1 MNKQVLGI
9 LNSLD
14 SLKDQEMVLEAMSIL
29 GDPLSKRIILKAA
42 GPDSPVGLNEFPE
55 ITETTMIRYLR
66 QLHKLGIL
74 SPEWIESERKFAIT
88 EIGRVVANIMK
99 S

>member
-9 LNSLD
+9 LETLD
-14 SLKDQEMVLEAMSIL
+14 LKDQEMVLEAMSIL
-29 GDPLSKRIILKAA
+29 GNPISKKIIQKAA
-42 GPDSPVGLNEFPE
+42 SPDSPVGLNEFPE
-55 ITETTMIRYLR
+55 INETTMIRYLR

-74 SPEWIESERKFAIT
+74 SPEWIDNQRKFAIT
-88 EIGRVVANIMK
+88 ETGRLVASIMQ